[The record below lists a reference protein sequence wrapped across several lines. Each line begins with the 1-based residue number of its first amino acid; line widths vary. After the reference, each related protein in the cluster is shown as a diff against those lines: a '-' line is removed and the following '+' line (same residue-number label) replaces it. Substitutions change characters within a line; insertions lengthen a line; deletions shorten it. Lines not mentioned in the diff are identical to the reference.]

1 MKNGYCALHI
11 AVILS
16 REPHKWC
23 RSAKCEESP
32 FCKSCDLG
40 ALTEYKAFSERKLAH
55 ERATEG
61 VQRVALDLNTLRLH

>member
-1 MKNGYCALHI
+1 MKNERCALHT

-16 REPHKWC
+16 REPHKRC

-32 FCKSCDLG
+32 FCKSLDLG

-55 ERATEG
+55 ERATER
-61 VQRVALDLNTLRLH
+61 VQRVALNMNTLRLR